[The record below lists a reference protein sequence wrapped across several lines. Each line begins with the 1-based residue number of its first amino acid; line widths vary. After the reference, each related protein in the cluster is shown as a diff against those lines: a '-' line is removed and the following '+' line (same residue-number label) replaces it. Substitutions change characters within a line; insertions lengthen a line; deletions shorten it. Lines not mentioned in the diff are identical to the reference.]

1 MTTHASNPL
10 GIIGAGTMGAGI
22 AQAAASAGWFVRL
35 FDIEQPLLDK
45 ATDRISKRFDRMVE
59 KKQTTKERADKCRSR
74 ITTTTSM
81 EDLAGC
87 DLIIEA
93 IIEDFDI
100 KVEVIKQISKLATDS
115 VIATN
120 TSSLSVSDLGSASGC
135 ADRFVG
141 MHFFNPAP
149 IMPLVEVI
157 KGDQS
162 SEGAVQRAMLIAEAW
177 GKTVVQVAD
186 TPGFIVN
193 RVARP
198 YYLESWRIVEDRYA
212 TVDGIDETMQ
222 KLGEF
227 KMGPF
232 MLTDLIGQDVN
243 VATTRSV
250 WDRLGRPSRLA
261 PSEMQESLIPKGHLG
276 KKTGCGAY
284 GHDDRN
290 NVVPAIVIKVRDL
303 ELYARLTDVINT
315 VCLEATCTS
324 GSMLEKYIFCRVLV
338 GIINEAMWAVKD
350 GVASSEDIDTAM
362 KLGTNYPRGPFE
374 WAEQIGMDN
383 VQELLLSLNETVSDD
398 RFTSPPFD
406 AVTAK

>member
-59 KKQTTKERADKCRSR
+59 KKRTTKERADKCRSL

-162 SEGAVQRAMLIAEAW
+162 SEGAVQRAMLIAEA
-177 GKTVVQVAD
+177 
-186 TPGFIVN
+186 
-193 RVARP
+193 
-198 YYLESWRIVEDRYA
+198 
-212 TVDGIDETMQ
+212 
-222 KLGEF
+222 
-227 KMGPF
+227 
-232 MLTDLIGQDVN
+232 
-243 VATTRSV
+243 
-250 WDRLGRPSRLA
+250 
-261 PSEMQESLIPKGHLG
+261 
-276 KKTGCGAY
+276 
-284 GHDDRN
+284 
-290 NVVPAIVIKVRDL
+290 
-303 ELYARLTDVINT
+303 
-315 VCLEATCTS
+315 
-324 GSMLEKYIFCRVLV
+324 
-338 GIINEAMWAVKD
+338 
-350 GVASSEDIDTAM
+350 
-362 KLGTNYPRGPFE
+362 
-374 WAEQIGMDN
+374 
-383 VQELLLSLNETVSDD
+383 
-398 RFTSPPFD
+398 
-406 AVTAK
+406 